1 MLSYDDVDKLII
13 ELDQITLKMCQDNNR
28 PTLVLSQFK
37 TISSRLKDYKISK
50 NEEVKEPLW

>member
-1 MLSYDDVDKLII
+1 
-13 ELDQITLKMCQDNNR
+13 
-28 PTLVLSQFK
+28 LVLSQFK